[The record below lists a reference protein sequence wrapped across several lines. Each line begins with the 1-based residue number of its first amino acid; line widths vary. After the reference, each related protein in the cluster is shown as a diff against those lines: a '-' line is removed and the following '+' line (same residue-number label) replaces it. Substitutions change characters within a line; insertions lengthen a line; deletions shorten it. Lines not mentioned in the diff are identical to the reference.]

1 MHLNTNMLRR
11 FLRNYL
17 PRHTNRVNRALH
29 LVGVPLTFLGTPAA
43 LIEGA
48 AWYYAV
54 GCFTGRYLHQF
65 VGHAI
70 EGNDAGEVVFIKKS
84 LGMRYNEYAPGSP
97 SSRPSKTSTD
107 SNSAG

>member
-1 MHLNTNMLRR
+1 M
-11 FLRNYL
+11 
-17 PRHTNRVNRALH
+17 
-29 LVGVPLTFLGTPAA
+29 GVPLTFVGTPAA

-48 AWYYAV
+48 TWYYV
-54 GCFTGRYLHQF
+54 LGCFTSGYLLQF

-84 LGMRYNEYAPGSP
+84 LGMRYNEYAPGRP
-97 SSRPSKTSTD
+97 SSSPSKTSTD